1 MWITKKRKPL
11 SIVQPISSVPVKLQ
25 APSKEIQLQLDAIQL
40 RERDLQLLRAL
51 KEPMHERI
59 DEIVK
64 AFYSSV
70 TAVPALSKMIKDNS
84 TTEHL
89 SKMLAVHLGGMFNG
103 VIDEAYLD
111 NRIKV
116 AGAHVRIGLE
126 PKWYIAAFE
135 NLHTTMLDILFDLE
149 LERQEEREMIVALSK
164 ILNFEKQLV
173 LEAFDKSTAEALR
186 ISQQEIK
193 DSVKQQIGSI
203 ALEIEEK
210 SESTYSVVNQLIEQ
224 SSELD
229 GKIQKSIVRS
239 EASANQAQSGI
250 EQMSQMV
257 ITSETIVKE
266 TKGMAQLIEEL
277 NRASIQIEE
286 VVQLVKNIADQT
298 NLLALN
304 SAIEAAR
311 AGVHGKGFAVVA
323 DEVRN
328 LADQTKR
335 STENIAQLV
344 AQSKAKTQAVH
355 NAIDTVTKFADMGMK
370 ETETTRETFQ
380 SITDTVHLTID
391 DIQHVSDH
399 MKDLQNVITSIGD
412 VSKEVVS
419 TSYELEEAIEVL

>member
-1 MWITKKRKPL
+1 MWITKKHKAQSLVR
-11 SIVQPISSVPVKLQ
+11 PISTTPVKLQ
-25 APSKEIQLQLDAIQL
+25 VPTKEIQLQLDAIQL

-51 KEPMHERI
+51 KDPMNDRI
-59 DEIVK
+59 DEIVE

-70 TAVPALSKMIKDNS
+70 TAVPKLSQMIETYT
-84 TTEHL
+84 TTEYL
-89 SKMLAVHLGGMFNG
+89 RKTLAVHLAGLFDG
-103 VIDEAYLD
+103 VVDEAFLL
-111 NRIKV
+111 NRSKV

-126 PKWYIAAFE
+126 PKWYIAAFQ
-135 NLHTTMLDILFDLE
+135 NLHATMLNILFDLE
-149 LERQEEREMIVALSK
+149 LGRAEEREMIVALSK

-173 LEAFDKSTAEALR
+173 LEAFEKSTNDAIHAN
-186 ISQQEIK
+186 QQEVK

-210 SESTYSVVNQLIEQ
+210 SESTYAVVNDLIEQ
-224 SSELD
+224 STTLE
-229 GKIQKSIVRS
+229 GKIQESIVRS
-239 EASANQAQSGI
+239 ETSVHQAQSGI
-250 EQMSQMV
+250 EQMAQMV

-266 TKGMAQLIEEL
+266 TKGMAALIEEL

-335 STENIAQLV
+335 STDNIAQLV
-344 AQSKAKTQAVH
+344 AQSKAKTRAVH
-355 NAIDTVTKFADMGMK
+355 DAIDTVTKYADMGMN

-380 SITDTVHLTID
+380 NITETVHLTID
-391 DIQHVSDH
+391 DIQHFSDH
-399 MKDLQNVITSIGD
+399 MKNLQSVITSIGG

-419 TSYELEEAIEVL
+419 TSYELEEAINIL

>member
-1 MWITKKRKPL
+1 MWITKKRQPL
-11 SIVQPISSVPVKLQ
+11 SIVQPLSAVPVTLH
-25 APSKEIQLQLDAIQL
+25 APSKEIQLQLDAIQF

-59 DEIVK
+59 DEIVD

-70 TAVPALSKMIKDNS
+70 TAVPKLSKMIQDNS

-89 SKMLAVHLGGMFNG
+89 SKMLAVHLAGMFDG
-103 VIDEAYLD
+103 VIDESYLD

-116 AGAHVRIGLE
+116 AGAHLRIGLE

-149 LERQEEREMIVALSK
+149 LGRQEEREMIVALSK

-173 LEAFDKSTAEALR
+173 LEAFDKSTSEALQ
-186 ISQQEIK
+186 ISQQEVK
-193 DSVKQQIGSI
+193 DRVKQQIGSI

-210 SESTYSVVNQLIEQ
+210 SESTYSVVNELIDQ
-224 SSELD
+224 SSELE
-229 GKIQKSIVRS
+229 GKIQESIVRS
-239 EASANQAQSGI
+239 ETSADQAQSGI
-250 EQMSQMV
+250 DQMAQMV
-257 ITSETIVKE
+257 MPSETIVKE
-266 TKGMAQLIEEL
+266 TKGMAELIEEL

-355 NAIDTVTKFADMGMK
+355 EAINTVTKFADMGMK
-370 ETETTRETFQ
+370 ETETTKETFQ
-380 SITDTVHLTID
+380 NITDTVHLTID

-419 TSYELEEAIEVL
+419 TSYELEEAIDVL

>member
-1 MWITKKRKPL
+1 MWITKKRKPS
-11 SIVQPISSVPVKLQ
+11 SIMQSSSSIPVKIQ
-25 APSKEIQLQLDAIQL
+25 VSSKEVQLQLDAIQL
-40 RERDLQLLRAL
+40 RESDLQFLRAL
-51 KEPMHERI
+51 KEPMHKRI
-59 DEIVK
+59 DEIVD

-70 TAVPALSKMIKDNS
+70 TAVPKLSQMIRQNS

-89 SKMLAVHLGGMFNG
+89 SKMLAMHLGGMFEG
-103 VIDEAYLD
+103 VIDEAYLI

-126 PKWYIAAFE
+126 PKWYIAAFQ
-135 NLHTTMLDILFDLE
+135 NLHTTMLEILFDLE
-149 LERQEEREMIVALSK
+149 LDRKEEREMIVALSK

-173 LEAFDKSTAEALR
+173 LEAFDKSTTEALR
-186 ISQQEIK
+186 ISQQEVK

>member
-1 MWITKKRKPL
+1 MWITKKRQPL
-11 SIVQPISSVPVKLQ
+11 SIVQPLSAVPVKLY
-25 APSKEIQLQLDAIQL
+25 APSKEIQLQLDAIQF

-59 DEIVK
+59 DEIVN

-70 TAVPALSKMIKDNS
+70 TAVPKLSKMIQDNS

-89 SKMLAVHLGGMFNG
+89 SKMLAVHLAGMFDG
-103 VIDEAYLD
+103 VIDESYLE

-116 AGAHVRIGLE
+116 AGAHLRIGLE

-149 LERQEEREMIVALSK
+149 LGRQEEREMIVALSK

-173 LEAFDKSTAEALR
+173 LEAFDKSTVEALR
-186 ISQQEIK
+186 ISQQEVK
-193 DSVKQQIGSI
+193 DRVKQQIGSI

-210 SESTYSVVNQLIEQ
+210 SESTYSVVNELIDQ
-224 SSELD
+224 SSELE
-229 GKIQKSIVRS
+229 GKIQESIVRS
-239 EASANQAQSGI
+239 ETSADQAQSGI
-250 EQMSQMV
+250 DQMAQMV
-257 ITSETIVKE
+257 MTSETIVKE
-266 TKGMAQLIEEL
+266 TKGMAELIEEL
-277 NRASIQIEE
+277 NRASVQIEE

-355 NAIDTVTKFADMGMK
+355 EAINTVTKFADMGMK
-370 ETETTRETFQ
+370 ETETTKETFQ
-380 SITDTVHLTID
+380 NITDTVHLTID

-399 MKDLQNVITSIGD
+399 MKDLQQVITSIGD

-419 TSYELEEAIEVL
+419 TSYELEEAIDVL

>member
-1 MWITKKRKPL
+1 
-11 SIVQPISSVPVKLQ
+11 
-25 APSKEIQLQLDAIQL
+25 
-40 RERDLQLLRAL
+40 
-51 KEPMHERI
+51 
-59 DEIVK
+59 
-64 AFYSSV
+64 
-70 TAVPALSKMIKDNS
+70 
-84 TTEHL
+84 
-89 SKMLAVHLGGMFNG
+89 
-103 VIDEAYLD
+103 
-111 NRIKV
+111 
-116 AGAHVRIGLE
+116 
-126 PKWYIAAFE
+126 
-135 NLHTTMLDILFDLE
+135 MLDILFDLE

>member
-1 MWITKKRKPL
+1 MWITKRRKPL

-51 KEPMHERI
+51 KEPMSARI
-59 DEIVK
+59 DEIVE
-64 AFYSSV
+64 AFYTSI
-70 TAVPALSKMIKDNS
+70 TAVPKLSQMIKENS
-84 TTEHL
+84 TTDYL
-89 SKMLAVHLGGMFNG
+89 SKMLAIHLGGMFDG
-103 VIDEAYLD
+103 VIDEAYLI
-111 NRIKV
+111 NRGKV
-116 AGAHVRIGLE
+116 AGAHLRIGLD
-126 PKWYIAAFE
+126 PKWYIAAFQ

-149 LERQEEREMIVALSK
+149 LERHEEREMIVALSK

-173 LEAFDKSTAEALR
+173 LEAFDKSTTEALR
-186 ISQQEIK
+186 VSQQEVK

-210 SESTYSVVNQLIEQ
+210 SESTYSVVNELIEQ
-224 SSELD
+224 SSELN
-229 GKIQKSIVRS
+229 GKIQESIVRS
-239 EASANQAQSGI
+239 EASANRAQSGI
-250 EQMSQMV
+250 EQMAQMV
-257 ITSETIVKE
+257 MTSETIVKE
-266 TKGMAQLIEEL
+266 TKGMAELIEEL
-277 NRASIQIEE
+277 NRASMQIEE

-344 AQSKAKTQAVH
+344 EQSKAKTRAVH
-355 NAIDTVTKFADMGMK
+355 DAIDTVTKFADMGMK

-399 MKDLQNVITSIGD
+399 MKDLQHVITSIGD

-419 TSYELEEAIEVL
+419 TSYELEQAIDVL